1 MKKEQ
6 KYLTIRKQEVV
17 KANELIQK
25 SCFSLS
31 TIQQK
36 IVLYLIA
43 QIKPTDED
51 FKKYEFYVRD
61 FCRICDIDYD
71 NGGNYKMLKNEIK
84 KIRDQS
90 VFVKLP
96 NGVETTFSWIA
107 KPYFH
112 EKSGLVEIRLD
123 EDLKPLLLQL
133 KGGFTHYELIYTLQ
147 FRSKFSIRLYE
158 LIKSIHYHEL
168 EDYTYT
174 YKIEDLKRLM
184 DAENYKTFQ
193 HFRDRALDIAVK
205 EINQYSDKLLSYV
218 DIREGLKVVKIMF
231 TIKTKDIIDVL
242 KMRIEL
248 DKRMGIDPNQMS
260 LFEEVVAEEPVAEPT
275 EQQ

>member
-260 LFEEVVAEEPVAEPT
+260 LFEEVVAEETAETVAE
-275 EQQ
+275 

>member
-1 MKKEQ
+1 MKKEE
-6 KYLTIRKQEVV
+6 KYLTIRKQQVI

-25 SCFSLS
+25 SAFSLS
-31 TIQQK
+31 ALQQK

-51 FKKYEFYVRD
+51 FKKYEFNIQD
-61 FCRICDIDYD
+61 FCKVCGIEHTS
-71 NGGNYKMLKNEIK
+71 GGNYAMLKEEIK

-90 VFVKLP
+90 IFVKLP

-107 KPYFH
+107 KPYFY
-112 EKSGLVEIRLD
+112 EKSGIVEIRLD

-133 KGGFTHYELIYTLQ
+133 QGGFTKYELIYTLQ
-147 FRSKFSIRLYE
+147 FKSKFSIRLYE

-168 EDYTYT
+168 DDYGWTFE
-174 YKIEDLKRLM
+174 IEELKKRM

-193 HFRDRALDIAVK
+193 HFKERALDPAVR
-205 EINQYSDKLLSYV
+205 EINLYSDKCLSYV
-218 DIREGLKVVKIMF
+218 DIRKGRKVIKILF
-231 TIKTKDIIDVL
+231 TIKSKDVIDVL

-248 DKRMGIDPNQMS
+248 DKKMGIDPNQLS
-260 LFEEVVAEEPVAEPT
+260 LFDETQMKNT
-275 EQQ
+275 EK